1 MERVKHPD
9 SEKAGPDYAQIIP
22 VSASSRRMPLHHV
35 LMPQAI
41 FVADAYRDDEKRF
54 YVRADEKLTAFLE
67 LESAI
72 ANARDRS

>member
-1 MERVKHPD
+1 
-9 SEKAGPDYAQIIP
+9 
-22 VSASSRRMPLHHV
+22 
-35 LMPQAI
+35 MPQAI